1 MVSVSNFSVRKSD
14 NPCSA
19 GLQPLF
25 FNTLAG
31 FFMYEWFK
39 FFHLAAGLIWLGGMA
54 LLIFA
59 LRPVAINRLTPPERL
74 PLMAAVLSRFFA
86 MVWVSI
92 AVLLATGFW
101 MLSGADMK
109 LAPKGWH
116 AMSGI
121 GFLMCLIFAH
131 IWFSPFRRLKAAV
144 KAADWPRAGVAM
156 ASLHP
161 WVLVNFTLGWLAVAA
176 VIVWR

>member
-1 MVSVSNFSVRKSD
+1 VHKSD
-14 NPCSA
+14 NPSSA
-19 GLQPLF
+19 GFRTLF
-25 FNTLAG
+25 IEALAG
-31 FFMYEWFK
+31 VFMYEWFK

-59 LRPVAINRLTPPERL
+59 LRPVVITRLMPPERL

-92 AVLLATGFW
+92 AALLATGLW

-131 IWFSPFRRLKAAV
+131 IWFSPFRRLKTAV
-144 KAADWPRAGVAM
+144 QAADWPSAGKAL
-156 ASLHP
+156 SSIHP
-161 WVLVNFTLGWLAVAA
+161 WVLVNFSLGWLAVAA